1 MANSKPLM
9 AESSATVSL
18 NAAVQSALRT
28 LDAEGSGITAI
39 SAALQSDLGGS
50 FARAADLIRNAKG
63 RLIVTGLGKS
73 GHIGRKVAATFASTG
88 TPAFFVHA
96 AEASHG
102 DLGMITADDV
112 IMALSWSGEQPE
124 MKNLITYAKRF
135 RIPLIAIT
143 AESESTL
150 SKAADI
156 ALTLPKARE
165 ACPHNLAP
173 TTSSLMMLALG
184 DALAIALLE
193 GRGFTSVDFSVL
205 HPGGKLGAMLKY
217 ARDLMHSGDAVPLKP
232 LGTRMSDALVEMSSK
247 GFGCVGIVDA
257 RGAIVGIVTDGD
269 LRRHMRPDLMTALV
283 DDVMTKNPKTIP
295 RDLLASEALEILNSS
310 KITALIVTDANRPV
324 GIVHLHDILRAGV
337 A

>member
-1 MANSKPLM
+1 MPKSNPLM
-9 AESSATVSL
+9 AKSSGTHHA
-18 NAAVQSALRT
+18 NPAVTSALRT
-28 LDAEGSGITAI
+28 LDVEGSGISAI
-39 SAALQSDLGGS
+39 AAALQGSLGPA
-50 FARAADLIRNAKG
+50 FAAAVDLIRQARG
-63 RLIVTGLGKS
+63 RVIVTGLGKS
-73 GHIGRKVAATFASTG
+73 GHVARKIAATLASTG

-102 DLGMITADDV
+102 DLGMITPDDV
-112 IMALSWSGEQPE
+112 IIALSWSGEQPE

-135 RIPLIAIT
+135 RIALIAMT
-143 AESESTL
+143 ADCESTL
-150 SKAADI
+150 SKAADL

-173 TTSSLMMLALG
+173 TTSSLMLLALG

-217 ARDLMHSGDAVPLKP
+217 TRDLMHSGDAVPLKP
-232 LGTRMSDALVEMSSK
+232 IGTRMSDALVEMSSK

-283 DDVMTKNPKTIP
+283 DDVMTKNPKTI
-295 RDLLASEALEILNSS
+295 RGDLLASEALEILNAS